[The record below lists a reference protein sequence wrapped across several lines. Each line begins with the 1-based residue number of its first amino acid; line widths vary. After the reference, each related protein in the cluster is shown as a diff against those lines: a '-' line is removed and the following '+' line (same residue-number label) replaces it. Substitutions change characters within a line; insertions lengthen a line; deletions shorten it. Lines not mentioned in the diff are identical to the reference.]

1 MTIKQRMGKLV
12 TLVTAATVAVAL
24 IGLVAISL
32 LNSASKRMVMVDDT
46 VINLLEGRGASKDFF
61 AKLEKTDLDLTNNRV
76 DTAIALQEEVAGS
89 IDTEQF
95 DSLGT
100 ILKAYKTDFNGVA
113 ALYEK
118 RGFTIELGLRG
129 QMRLPI
135 IDAEKILTG
144 NGGSDAS
151 FRYLQELRRHEK
163 DYLLRK
169 EQKYVDLHEKTMANF
184 RRAVAG
190 SGISPALVNQ
200 LAGLTDT
207 YEKAFREIV
216 TLDQE
221 IAAATDKMRSSVN
234 VLEPLSERVKVDLT
248 SSASRTTSILVTL
261 FVVCA
266 AAGTGTVLVMGK
278 RMGNGI
284 SAPIVGLTEVMGVM
298 AGGDY
303 TRAVDYQD
311 REDELGEMSR
321 AVEVFKKNGL
331 EVRRLEA
338 EQKARELKEAEE
350 RQRVRLQLANDFEA
364 SVGQVVNAVSAAAEE
379 LQVTAQSMSALSE
392 ETSSQAGTV
401 AAAAEQ
407 SSVNLGA
414 VAAATEQLSGSI
426 TEINRQVKLSSEIAS
441 KAVSRG
447 EAANETMGELTR
459 SMARIGEVVELIKS
473 VADQTNLLA
482 LNATIEAA
490 RAGEAGKGF
499 AVVADEVKSLAS
511 QTTRATEEIRE
522 QIAAVQRDTQQA
534 ATGIAD
540 IARVIHENDEVVT
553 SIAGAMEEQGVT
565 TREISRN
572 VEQAATGTQE
582 VSHNVNSLN
591 AAAEETGS
599 ASGQVLSAAR
609 ELSRNA
615 GLLSKEMQSFLQKV
629 RQG

>member
-1 MTIKQRMGKLV
+1 MTIKKRMGNIITMVSVAMALV
-12 TLVTAATVAVAL
+12 GV
-24 IGLVAISL
+24 IGLVSIFMLRAASDKSL
-32 LNSASKRMVMVDDT
+32 QMADLVVSSMQASR
-46 VINLLEGRGASKDFF
+46 NGKDFLIYKDLKF
-61 AKLEKTDLDLTNNRV
+61 TERLNAYLDSAETVAKELNASQDLAEL
-76 DTAIALQEEVAGS
+76 
-89 IDTEQF
+89 
-95 DSLGT
+95 DSLQNLFVNYGQ
-100 ILKAYKTDFNGVA
+100 LFNQVVELYKT
-113 ALYEK
+113 
-118 RGFTIELGLRG
+118 RGLGADDGLMKTMRELGREL
-129 QMRLPI
+129 
-135 IDAEKILTG
+135 E
-144 NGGSDAS
+144 AS
-151 FRYLQELRRHEK
+151 AQDPDSRAAVLDLRRHEK
-163 DYLLRK
+163 NYLLDPKPEYIDKFKAARAK
-169 EQKYVDLHEKTMANF
+169 LEGGPLGGLVSRYADAFLQIVEADGRITTVYDEARAIFVRIEPMADQVANDIQSNAKSTTNLLLVIF
-184 RRAVAG
+184 LLAAGGGMAGTIIFGRRMAE
-190 SGISPALVNQ
+190 GISTPVG
-200 LAGLTDT
+200 GLTD
-207 YEKAFREIV
+207 
-216 TLDQE
+216 
-221 IAAATDKMRSSVN
+221 
-234 VLEPLSERVKVDLT
+234 
-248 SSASRTTSILVTL
+248 
-261 FVVCA
+261 
-266 AAGTGTVLVMGK
+266 
-278 RMGNGI
+278 
-284 SAPIVGLTEVMGVM
+284 VMGVM

-303 TRAVDYQD
+303 SREVKYQE
-311 REDELGEMSR
+311 REDELGEMAR

-331 EVRRLEA
+331 EVRRLES

-350 RQRVRLQLANDFEA
+350 RQKVRLQLANDFEA

-414 VAAATEQLSGSI
+414 VAAATEELSGSI
-426 TEINRQVKLSSEIAS
+426 HEINRQVKLSSEIAS

-459 SMARIGEVVELIKS
+459 NMARIGEVVELIKS

-499 AVVADEVKSLAS
+499 AVVADEVKNLAS

-522 QIAAVQRDTQQA
+522 QIAAIQRDTQQA
-534 ATGIAD
+534 ATGIAE

-572 VEQAATGTQE
+572 VEQAATGTRE

-609 ELSRNA
+609 DLSRHA
-615 GLLSKEMQSFLQKV
+615 GILSKEMQSFLQKV